1 MRKVI
6 LNCVNLI
13 DPTLQIWAMKN
24 GLHLLNFSSMHDFD
38 VNGNGKKE
46 VENDVDA
53 ECVICR
59 ISSNSVD
66 LNLSNELIKS
76 RDWGSIP
83 VIFLVENESVNFAVK
98 LMKKGA
104 WHVFGDMSVVRCQRL
119 FQEINSALDFSRSQ
133 IKKHANVIAF
143 SERHDN
149 LTCRERQVM
158 SLISKGLLNKQIAD
172 ELKISSRT
180 VEIHRSRVF
189 KKLNV
194 KSAIDLVNSSSEV
207 DLML

>member
-1 MRKVI
+1 MRKII
-6 LNCVNLI
+6 LNCINFI
-13 DPTLQIWAMKN
+13 DPTLQIWAIN
-24 GLHLLNFSSMHDFD
+24 NSLHLLNFSSVHDFH
-38 VNGNGKKE
+38 VNGNDGNE
-46 VENDVDA
+46 ASNDIDA

-66 LNLSNELIKS
+66 LNLSNELMNS
-76 RDWGSIP
+76 RGWGSIP

-98 LMKKGA
+98 LMKQGA
-104 WHVFGDMSVVRCQRL
+104 WHVFDDMSVVRCQRL

-133 IKKHANVIAF
+133 IKKHKNVIAF
-143 SERHDN
+143 SEKHGN